1 MAVIPMQKIAVLAHK
16 DRSEDLIHFLQEEG
30 VMEISEA
37 RETASAVDHS
47 EVNFRIAELEYAIS
61 TLKEIA
67 DKKQL
72 AAMKKAETSATE
84 QQVQHAS
91 THVDVLGIIEELH
104 KLDTEDQ
111 HLRQTI
117 TGSESVPLGDG
128 ASEQAAY
135 LSEGGN
141 NDRRS
146 ARGAAT
152 MSAPDASKVEIAE
165 AQKKLASNAAKR
177 QKLAE
182 ELPGLV
188 MMRRYVKWLNSKQG
202 AREAM
207 KKTKMTVMLLGW
219 LPRNMF
225 ETFEKRLQKSIDSSA
240 VLRVKPDAGE
250 EPPVLLNNA
259 KALTPF
265 ESVTTL
271 YGLPLYREMDPTP
284 YLSFFFIL
292 FFALCLTD
300 AGYGFVLALI
310 SGGYLFK
317 EKIKVKDNPLIWLL
331 FLSGIVT
338 FLVSIPF
345 GGWFGM
351 TPDQAPA
358 FMTEMRSDGKMWF
371 KGQIWNLS
379 DQSGITFLQN
389 LSLALGIIHLSFG
402 ILLGAV
408 SKIRGGSLAEGLWKD
423 GTTLAFVGVTLLYFF
438 GPAQYQQMF
447 LYGIYA
453 SLILMI
459 WGKGHGNPV
468 LKRPLFGILQ
478 TLNFFLGM
486 MGNVLSYLRILALG
500 LVTGALAFTVNLVA
514 EQMSMLLPWFL
525 AVPVAILIYVVGHLM
540 NIALNV
546 LGAFIH
552 SGRLQF
558 VEFFSQFFEGGGRPF
573 RPFARP

>member
-1 MAVIPMQKIAVLAHK
+1 MAVIPMQKIAVLTHK
-16 DRSEDLIHFLQEEG
+16 DRSEDLIRFLHDEG
-30 VMEISEA
+30 VMEVSEA
-37 RETASAVDHS
+37 RDSTSVDHS
-47 EVNFRIAELEYAIS
+47 EVKFRIAELEYAIA
-61 TLKEIA
+61 TLKEVA

-72 AAMKKAETSATE
+72 AAMKKAESSATE
-84 QQVQHAS
+84 AQVEHAA
-91 THVDVLGIIEELH
+91 THTDVLGIVEALH
-104 KLDTEDQ
+104 ALDSDDAA
-111 HLRQTI
+111 LRQTL
-117 TGSESVPLGDG
+117 TGSAAMPVGDG
-128 ASEQAAY
+128 GSEQAAY
-135 LSEGGN
+135 LSESGSTQSRG
-141 NDRRS
+141 
-146 ARGAAT
+146 ARGT
-152 MSAPDASKVEIAE
+152 SGVMSSESDKMEMAKAE
-165 AQKKLASNAAKR
+165 KKLAENAIKR

-188 MMRRYVKWLNSKQG
+188 LLRRYVKWLNARQG

-219 LPRNMF
+219 LPRDMF
-225 ETFEKRLQKSIDSSA
+225 APFEKRLLKSIDSSA
-240 VLRVKPDAGE
+240 VLRVKPDQGE
-250 EPPVLLNNA
+250 EPPVLLNNS

-300 AGYGFVLALI
+300 AGYGLVLALV
-310 SGGYLFK
+310 SGGYLLK
-317 EKIKVKDNPLIWLL
+317 TRVKVKENPLIWLL

-338 FLVSIPF
+338 ILVSIPF
-345 GGWFGM
+345 GGWFGIV
-351 TPDQAPA
+351 PDNAPDM
-358 FMTEMRSDGKMWF
+358 FTKPDPDGTGRLF

-379 DQSGITFLQN
+379 DQTGITFLQN

-402 ILLGAV
+402 ILLGAI
-408 SKIRGGSLAEGLWKD
+408 SKIRGGDLAAGLWKD
-423 GTTLAFVGVTLLYFF
+423 GTTLVFVGVTLLYFF
-438 GPAQYQQMF
+438 GPTEYQQMF

-453 SLILMI
+453 SLVLMI
-459 WGKGHGNPV
+459 WGKGHGNPL

-514 EQMSMLLPWFL
+514 EQVSVLLPWFL
-525 AVPVAILIYVVGHLM
+525 AIPVAIVIYVVGHLM

-573 RPFARP
+573 KPFARS

>member
-1 MAVIPMQKIAVLAHK
+1 MQKIAVLAHK
-16 DRSEDLIHFLQEEG
+16 DRADDLLQFLQEEG

-47 EVNFRIAELEYAIS
+47 EVNFRSAELEYAIS

-67 DKKQL
+67 DKQQL
-72 AAMKKAETSATE
+72 AAMKKAESSATE

-91 THVDVLGIIEELH
+91 THIDVLGIVEELH
-104 KLDTEDQ
+104 KLDADDQ
-111 HLRQTI
+111 SLRQML
-117 TGSESVPLGDG
+117 TGSASVPLGDG
-128 ASEQAAY
+128 GSEQAAY
-135 LSEGGN
+135 LVESGN
-141 NDRRS
+141 SNKR
-146 ARGAAT
+146 ARG
-152 MSAPDASKVEIAE
+152 SANISTPDTDKMELAK
-165 AQKKLASNAAKR
+165 AQKKLAENATKR

-188 MMRRYVKWLNSKQG
+188 MMRRYIQWLNGKQG

-219 LPRNMF
+219 LPSNIF
-225 ETFEKRLQKSIDSSA
+225 APFEKRLQKAVDSSA

-250 EPPVLLNNA
+250 EPPVLLNNS

-284 YLSFFFIL
+284 YLAFFFIL

-300 AGYGFVLALI
+300 AGYGLVLALV
-310 SGGYLFK
+310 SGGYLLK
-317 EKIKVKDNPLIWLL
+317 TKTKIKENPLIWLL
-331 FLSGIVT
+331 FFSGIVT
-338 FLVSIPF
+338 FFVSIPF
-345 GGWFGM
+345 GGWFGIV
-351 TPDQAPA
+351 PDKAPE
-358 FMTEMRSDGKMWF
+358 FLTKPDPDGTGRLF

-379 DQSGITFLQN
+379 DQTGITFLQN

-402 ILLGAV
+402 ILLGAI
-408 SKIRGGSLAEGLWKD
+408 SKIRGGNLAEGLWKD
-423 GTTLAFVGVTLLYFF
+423 GTTLAFVGVTLLFFF
-438 GPAQYQQMF
+438 GPAEYHQIF

-459 WGKGHGNPV
+459 WGKGHGNPM

-514 EQMSMLLPWFL
+514 EQVTVLLPWFV
-525 AVPVAILIYVVGHLM
+525 AIPVAIVIYIVGHLM

-573 RPFARP
+573 RPFARS